1 MRKSSDVC
9 CTNTCQNTNNEKVS
23 EHITNESDTLQK
35 LTFQVNGIDC
45 SSCATTI
52 EKALLPLDDVY
63 NPKVNFSTGKL
74 TTEVSTTDTTNQIVK
89 TVEKLGYGIQNT
101 QSQST
106 QTTFIIKGMDCG
118 NCAKTV
124 EKHVLNLP
132 YVKDAQVN
140 FSTGKLQASMDG
152 QNEKNII
159 KEVAKIGYTAIL
171 QNNKTDN
178 DQKLRLFI
186 KPIISAAFIL
196 FGLLMSITSLPIEI
210 ANILYTVAILVS
222 GLKPFKSAFYS
233 LKSKSLDMNV
243 LMTVAVIGA
252 MLIGEFFEGAIVI
265 FLFTIGTL
273 LQTISIDKTRN
284 SIQSLMELTPNTA
297 NLYTPKGII
306 SKDLH
311 EIQVGDIILVKPGER
326 IPLDGTITEGTSSL
340 NQSPITGE
348 SIPVDKSTND
358 DVYAGSINENG
369 TLKIKVTTLVED
381 TTLSKIIEMVEA
393 AQENKAPAQAF
404 IDKFSEI
411 YTPVA
416 FVLALLVMLIPPMLT
431 LGSWG
436 EWFYKG
442 LELLV
447 IACPCALVISTP
459 VAIVTAIGN
468 AAKNGVLIKGGNY
481 LEALG
486 SLNAIAFDKTGTLT
500 EGKPKV
506 TAVKHMESD
515 VQTLLQLALS
525 LEAYSTHPISKAIV
539 DYTSKLNISPKH
551 VSDFENITG
560 KGIKGKIDNQIVYAG
575 NQSLIASINP
585 KIKTH
590 ASMFSDY
597 EKQGY
602 TIIIISSTTT
612 FYGLITIEDPL
623 RENIKATIHQL
634 EKYNIK
640 NTVMLTGDNQETANK
655 IAALAGIHETYA
667 KLMPKD
673 KLSAIED
680 LQKRGYRVGMIG
692 DGINDAPALA
702 QSDVGIAMGGVGSDT
717 AMQTANIVLMSDNL
731 QQLPKSIS
739 ISKKA
744 KTIIKQN
751 IYFSVIIKLIAF
763 ILVFPGLLTLWLAVL
778 SDTGAAILVILNSL
792 RLLKFKKD

>member
-1 MRKSSDVC
+1 MNKSSDVY
-9 CTNTCQNTNNEKVS
+9 CTSTCQNTNNEKVS

-196 FGLLMSITSLPIEI
+196 FGLLMSITSVPIEI

-252 MLIGEFFEGAIVI
+252 ILIGEFFEGAIVI

-297 NLYTPKGII
+297 NLFTQKGII

-348 SIPVDKSTND
+348 SIPVDKTTND
-358 DVYAGSINENG
+358 NVYAGSINENG

-381 TTLSKIIEMVEA
+381 TTLSKIIEMVES

-468 AAKNGVLIKGGNY
+468 AAKNGVLIKGGND

-525 LEAYSTHPISKAIV
+525 LESYSTHPISKAIV

-590 ASMFSDY
+590 ASMFSHY

-634 EKYNIK
+634 QKCNIK
-640 NTVMLTGDNQETANK
+640 NTIMLTGDHQETANK
-655 IAALAGIHETYA
+655 IATLAGIRETYA

>member
-1 MRKSSDVC
+1 
-9 CTNTCQNTNNEKVS
+9 
-23 EHITNESDTLQK
+23 
-35 LTFQVNGIDC
+35 
-45 SSCATTI
+45 
-52 EKALLPLDDVY
+52 
-63 NPKVNFSTGKL
+63 
-74 TTEVSTTDTTNQIVK
+74 
-89 TVEKLGYGIQNT
+89 
-101 QSQST
+101 
-106 QTTFIIKGMDCG
+106 
-118 NCAKTV
+118 
-124 EKHVLNLP
+124 
-132 YVKDAQVN
+132 
-140 FSTGKLQASMDG
+140 
-152 QNEKNII
+152 
-159 KEVAKIGYTAIL
+159 
-171 QNNKTDN
+171 
-178 DQKLRLFI
+178 
-186 KPIISAAFIL
+186 
-196 FGLLMSITSLPIEI
+196 
-210 ANILYTVAILVS
+210 
-222 GLKPFKSAFYS
+222 
-233 LKSKSLDMNV
+233 
-243 LMTVAVIGA
+243 
-252 MLIGEFFEGAIVI
+252 
-265 FLFTIGTL
+265 
-273 LQTISIDKTRN
+273 
-284 SIQSLMELTPNTA
+284 
-297 NLYTPKGII
+297 
-306 SKDLH
+306 
-311 EIQVGDIILVKPGER
+311 
-326 IPLDGTITEGTSSL
+326 
-340 NQSPITGE
+340 
-348 SIPVDKSTND
+348 
-358 DVYAGSINENG
+358 
-369 TLKIKVTTLVED
+369 
-381 TTLSKIIEMVEA
+381 MVEA
-393 AQENKAPAQAF
+393 AQANKAPAQAF

-416 FVLALLVMLIPPMLT
+416 FVLALLVMVIPPMLT

-486 SLNAIAFDKTGTLT
+486 SLNALAFDKTGTLT

-515 VQTLLQLALS
+515 EQTLLQLALS

-539 DYTSKLNISPKH
+539 DHTTKLNISPKH

-575 NQSLIASINP
+575 NQSLIESINP
-585 KIKTH
+585 KIKSH
-590 ASMFSDY
+590 ASLFSHY

-612 FYGLITIEDPL
+612 LYGLITIEDPL
-623 RENIKATIHQL
+623 RENIKSTIHQL
-634 EKYNIK
+634 QKYNIK

-655 IAALAGIHETYA
+655 IANLAGIRETYA

-717 AMQTANIVLMSDNL
+717 AMQTSNIVLMSDNL

-792 RLLKFKKD
+792 RLLNLKKDKQ

>member
-23 EHITNESDTLQK
+23 EHITNESDILQK

-297 NLYTPKGII
+297 NLYTQKGII
-306 SKDLH
+306 SKELH